1 MPLTLEMAAVLDSQ
15 RVASGDVGR
24 KDMLVLRI
32 RTEEKSRKV
41 LQEEK

>member
-24 KDMLVLRI
+24 KDMLLRI
-32 RTEEKSRKV
+32 MTEEKSRKV